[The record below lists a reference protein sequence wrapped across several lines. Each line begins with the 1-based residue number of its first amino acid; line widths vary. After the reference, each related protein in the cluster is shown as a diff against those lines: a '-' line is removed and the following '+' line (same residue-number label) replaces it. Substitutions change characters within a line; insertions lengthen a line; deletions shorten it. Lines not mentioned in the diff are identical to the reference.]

1 MVRSHR
7 SPSART
13 GTRGRLGRPMVT
25 ALVLA
30 LVASLGGLAPLDA
43 ASAETRAVPIL
54 TFVPPINSLRLPGTI
69 RASAAVS
76 STEAMDGRLS
86 ITLYPPKVGPAAACS
101 NAPFAVESVK
111 VAGTSA
117 GVALAE
123 ALTVTVP
130 EGIWYTQA
138 SYAPGPDQPTVTS
151 RCAET
156 LILAPD
162 SDWDPDGPPDSSWAP
177 FTTPHALVSQ
187 QYRDILGRAPSA
199 AEQSDW
205 VARLMARETTRGDL
219 VATLRASADNTTNV
233 DPVAR
238 LYKAYFLRTP
248 EPGGLGYWITA
259 RRGGRSLLSI
269 SEFFAQS
276 AEFRDRY
283 GSLSNAE
290 FVNLVYLNVLGRAG
304 DQGGVAFW
312 NDQLDRGLRSRG
324 SLMTGFSESPE
335 YVAGQQHHVTV
346 AVLFVFLLGRAP
358 TPAELAAYVEVLT
371 VGADAPLPYTVAT
384 FAEEIMRSAEYARR
398 V

>member
-7 SPSART
+7 SPTDRT
-13 GTRGRLGRPMVT
+13 GTRGRPGRPAVA

-30 LVASLGGLAPLDA
+30 LVASLAGLAPLGA
-43 ASAETRAVPIL
+43 VSAETRAVPIL
-54 TFVPPINSLRLPGTI
+54 TFVPPINSMRLPATI
-69 RASAAVS
+69 RASATVS
-76 STEAMDGRLS
+76 STEAMAGRLTLS
-86 ITLYPPKVGPAAACS
+86 LYPPKVGPAAPCS
-101 NAPFAVESVK
+101 NTPFAVESVK
-111 VAGTSA
+111 VEGTSA

-123 ALTVTVP
+123 ALKVTDP

-138 SYAPGPDQPTVTS
+138 SYSPAPDQPAVTS
-151 RCAET
+151 KCAET

-177 FTTPHALVSQ
+177 FTTPQALVSQ

-199 AEQSDW
+199 DEQADW

-276 AEFRDRY
+276 PEFRDRY
-283 GSLSNAE
+283 GSLTNAE

-312 NDQLDRGLRSRG
+312 NDQLDRGVRSRG
-324 SLMTGFSESPE
+324 NLMTGFSESPE
-335 YVAGQQHHVTV
+335 YVARQQHHVTV
-346 AVLFVFLLGRAP
+346 AVLFVFMLGRAP
-358 TPAELAAYVEVLT
+358 TPDELTAYVEVLT
-371 VGADAPLPYTVAT
+371 VGADAPLPYTVAS